1 MKITK
6 IETLEID
13 LSGQN
18 GLDLWRPIYV
28 RIHTDEGISGMG
40 EASLAYG
47 TASEAIAPMIR
58 ILAER
63 FLLGQDPNDTET
75 LWEIMRQRSFWA
87 LGGGP
92 VIFGAMSALDAA
104 LWDIKGRAAGLSVHR
119 LLGAKTPA
127 PLRCYASQLHFGWT
141 DESLMLNDPAEFRE
155 TAQIAR
161 AEGYDCVKLCP
172 VYVDANG
179 ERIRKRGVFTPA
191 ERKLARSRME
201 AVREGIGE
209 ECDII
214 IEWNSLTST
223 SGALQLAD
231 YFSDL
236 NILFMEEPTH
246 YNSPEAQI
254 KVSRESSIPVAT
266 GERLYTRWG
275 FLPYLQQGAIDM
287 IQPDIGLVG
296 GITEGMKIAHL
307 AHAFDVGVQAHNCGS
322 PLAIAMALQFE
333 AAIPNFE
340 IHEHHSFN
348 LKSCN
353 RELFEEDLQPVNG
366 KIAVPVTP
374 GFGMT
379 LRKDA
384 EKRMNIVTVCEK

>member
-179 ERIRKRGVFTPA
+179 ERIRKRGV
-191 ERKLARSRME
+191 
-201 AVREGIGE
+201 
-209 ECDII
+209 
-214 IEWNSLTST
+214 
-223 SGALQLAD
+223 
-231 YFSDL
+231 
-236 NILFMEEPTH
+236 
-246 YNSPEAQI
+246 
-254 KVSRESSIPVAT
+254 
-266 GERLYTRWG
+266 
-275 FLPYLQQGAIDM
+275 
-287 IQPDIGLVG
+287 
-296 GITEGMKIAHL
+296 
-307 AHAFDVGVQAHNCGS
+307 
-322 PLAIAMALQFE
+322 
-333 AAIPNFE
+333 
-340 IHEHHSFN
+340 
-348 LKSCN
+348 
-353 RELFEEDLQPVNG
+353 
-366 KIAVPVTP
+366 
-374 GFGMT
+374 
-379 LRKDA
+379 
-384 EKRMNIVTVCEK
+384 

>member
-231 YFSDL
+231 YFG
-236 NILFMEEPTH
+236 
-246 YNSPEAQI
+246 
-254 KVSRESSIPVAT
+254 R
-266 GERLYTRWG
+266 
-275 FLPYLQQGAIDM
+275 
-287 IQPDIGLVG
+287 
-296 GITEGMKIAHL
+296 
-307 AHAFDVGVQAHNCGS
+307 
-322 PLAIAMALQFE
+322 
-333 AAIPNFE
+333 
-340 IHEHHSFN
+340 
-348 LKSCN
+348 
-353 RELFEEDLQPVNG
+353 
-366 KIAVPVTP
+366 
-374 GFGMT
+374 
-379 LRKDA
+379 
-384 EKRMNIVTVCEK
+384 CE